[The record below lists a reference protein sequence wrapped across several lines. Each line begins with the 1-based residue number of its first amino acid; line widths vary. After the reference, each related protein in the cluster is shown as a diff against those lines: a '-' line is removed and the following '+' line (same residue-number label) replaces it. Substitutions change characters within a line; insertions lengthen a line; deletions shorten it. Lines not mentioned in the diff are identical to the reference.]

1 MNTFQCVLATNK
13 FESFVFFL
21 YNNGA
26 IQWTTGDDSG
36 GVNGLGGNEAI
47 AGISAGDGDNYIL
60 IPELGTPCI
69 LNIDKTSNVGTPGV
83 WMFKVGTG
91 TQNCCMYANI
101 SNWICERCI
110 HCSHIQFFD
119 FGDSQNL
126 LGMTDRY
133 ETFRDCKSTIPL

>member
-21 YNNGA
+21 YNDGG

-36 GVNGLGGNEAI
+36 GTNGLGGNEAI
-47 AGISAGDGDNYIL
+47 AGISAGDSDNYFV
-60 IPELGTPCI
+60 IPELGSPCI

-91 TQNCCMYANI
+91 TQKCYVYTYYVMGFA
-101 SNWICERCI
+101 RMCI
-110 HCSHIQFFD
+110 RSSHIQLLS
-119 FGDSQNL
+119 FGDLQNL
-126 LGMTDRY
+126 LGMTDR
-133 ETFRDCKSTIPL
+133 